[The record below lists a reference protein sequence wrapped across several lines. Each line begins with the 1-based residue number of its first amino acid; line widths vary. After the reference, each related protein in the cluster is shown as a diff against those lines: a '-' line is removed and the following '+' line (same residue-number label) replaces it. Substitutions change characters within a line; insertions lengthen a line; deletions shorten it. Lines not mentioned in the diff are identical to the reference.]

1 MRIDFSLEQEVQ
13 FLPTMTDA
21 PVPLASA
28 ETTKTADERARD
40 VRRSRFLGWLI
51 YSVASLLFR
60 TLRLQFLNRTG
71 LDIAGRGAIF
81 VTWHGRSLIPAN
93 VFRDKGYW
101 ALISLS
107 RDGELQNNVFTHF
120 GFQTIRGSTGR
131 GGVKGALQ
139 MARKVKEGGVL
150 AFTPD
155 GPRGPTHKVQLGVI
169 LMAEKSGA
177 PIIPL
182 GVSASRRWLMKS
194 WDLYMIPKPFARA
207 YFVVGEPIYVP
218 PDQDEAGREAVAAQV
233 EIAINRL
240 EREAER
246 LAGFPDYPA
255 EWRTE

>member
-1 MRIDFSLEQEVQ
+1 MAIPSESPTQSAPEPPRESLEQKQ
-13 FLPTMTDA
+13 A
-21 PVPLASA
+21 RLA
-28 ETTKTADERARD
+28 
-40 VRRSRFLGWLI
+40 RRSRLI
-51 YSVASLLFR
+51 GGLVYCIARTIFR
-60 TLRLQFLNRTG
+60 TLRLQFVNPEG
-71 LDIAGRGAIF
+71 LDTRGKGAIF

-93 VFRDKGYW
+93 VFRNRDYW

-107 RDGELQNNVFTHF
+107 RDGELQNNIFQRF
-120 GFQTIRGSTGR
+120 GFRTVRGSTGR

-182 GVSASRRWLMKS
+182 GIGVSRRWQLKS
-194 WDLYMIPKPFARA
+194 WDSYLVPKPFARA
-207 YFVVGEPIYVP
+207 YFVVGEPIIVP
-218 PDQDEAGREAVAAQV
+218 PDLDEARRTALAEQV
-233 EIAINRL
+233 EVATNRL

-246 LAGFPDYPA
+246 LAGFPDYPS
-255 EWRTE
+255 EWRVEL